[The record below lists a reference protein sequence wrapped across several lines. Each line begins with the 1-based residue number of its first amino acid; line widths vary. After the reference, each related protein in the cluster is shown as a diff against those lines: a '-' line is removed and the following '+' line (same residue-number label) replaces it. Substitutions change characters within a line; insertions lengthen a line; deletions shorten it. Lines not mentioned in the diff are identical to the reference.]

1 MAFLRYLLGP
11 IELPGPSPDQGL
23 KSDQPLNLRECG
35 DPDSHRGYFL
45 ARAVHLN
52 HEPLVDLLLAHG
64 ASPLE
69 KDGVAVKF
77 AIGRKDERMVRKLIS
92 KCHTS
97 DLQFGSL
104 GQELLK
110 YSVKV
115 DARDI
120 AYFFIREQRVA
131 PNLETLRLLR

>member
-1 MAFLRYLLGP
+1 
-11 IELPGPSPDQGL
+11 
-23 KSDQPLNLRECG
+23 
-35 DPDSHRGYFL
+35 
-45 ARAVHLN
+45 
-52 HEPLVDLLLAHG
+52 
-64 ASPLE
+64 
-69 KDGVAVKF
+69 
-77 AIGRKDERMVRKLIS
+77 MVRKLIS
-92 KCHTS
+92 KCRTS

-131 PNLETLRLLR
+131 PSLETLKLLR